1 MKIYRYENF
10 QIVMNEGFFDAMGR
24 GAGSLVRKAED
35 IITGKKS
42 YKKMPDQDDLAKEIL
57 DHLNSL
63 PSDYNRT
70 GEYRDG
76 VVYKQYN
83 DRYTF
88 IMNFKRD
95 PGQKY
100 KIDVSRHTDF
110 RTKRIPEYTIVI
122 NKLKGSSFQKREIP
136 TDREKTREQPREQ
149 PREQGETQ
157 KKYPEEKPSI
167 EREKETD
174 KEKSP
179 GPKQQEEKPSIEGEK
194 GTGKEKP
201 SIEGEKGTGKE
212 KPSIEGEKGTGKEKS
227 KQQEEKGT
235 GKEKPS
241 IEGEKGTG
249 KEKSKQQ
256 EERGTGKEK
265 SRDDSPGPEPTIK
278 QMYRRAALICHP
290 DKFPDKFYQHHGRL
304 PDESE
309 LKKSEE
315 LFRELDNAYKSNN
328 VSRVKEIL
336 KNLKEKFRKSEVMDH
351 YRLSRHIL
359 NYELFNEE
367 INLGSIKNRSSRQT
381 ISSVDHSKDEVLKC
395 DQTISKK
402 IFNKAEQLF
411 RLTNK
416 TVSGDARGGSNRP

>member
-42 YKKMPDQDDLAKEIL
+42 YKKMPNQDDLAKEIL

-76 VVYKQYN
+76 AVHKQYN

-88 IMNFKRD
+88 IMKFKRD
-95 PGQKY
+95 PEQKY

-110 RTKRIPEYTIVI
+110 RTKKIPEYTIVI
-122 NKLKGSSFQKREIP
+122 NKLKGSSFQKREMP
-136 TDREKTREQPREQ
+136 TDREKSKEKPKEQPK
-149 PREQGETQ
+149 EQGETQ

-167 EREKETD
+167 EREKETG

-179 GPKQQEEKPSIEGEK
+179 GPKQQQLNLPTGREQSNVLTTTRNSKRTGETGVSTHRHKDELKFAGFAPGKPAVKKDPEYDDYEMVSDDDKGEK
-194 GTGKEKP
+194 SIKGGSEIKQLGSGREVGTSDYEKSAKKKYREILAAWKEK
-201 SIEGEKGTGKE
+201 
-212 KPSIEGEKGTGKEKS
+212 
-227 KQQEEKGT
+227 Q
-235 GKEKPS
+235 
-241 IEGEKGTG
+241 
-249 KEKSKQQ
+249 
-256 EERGTGKEK
+256 RK
-265 SRDDSPGPEPTIK
+265 SRKSTTPSQEARKKMWIK
-278 QMYRRAALICHP
+278 AN
-290 DKFPDKFYQHHGRL
+290 
-304 PDESE
+304 ES
-309 LKKSEE
+309 
-315 LFRELDNAYKSNN
+315 
-328 VSRVKEIL
+328 
-336 KNLKEKFRKSEVMDH
+336 VMEH
-351 YRLSRHIL
+351 YGFSGHIL
-359 NYELFNEE
+359 NYEIFNEE
-367 INLGSIKNRSSRQT
+367 LFLKKYRNQAVP
-381 ISSVDHSKDEVLKC
+381 SVDHSKDEVLKC

-416 TVSGDARGGSNRP
+416 TVSGDARGGSNRT